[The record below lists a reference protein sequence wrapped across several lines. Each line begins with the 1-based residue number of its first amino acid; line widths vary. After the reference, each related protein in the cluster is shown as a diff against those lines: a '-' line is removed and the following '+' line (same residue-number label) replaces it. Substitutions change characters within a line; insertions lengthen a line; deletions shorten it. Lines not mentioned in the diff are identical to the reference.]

1 MDDKDEVPVVSWR
14 KKLSALNLRDWQ
26 YLLALVERLLLL
38 GQSSRPQVLSY
49 LRGLALFHVR
59 QYDRAFDVFHELERE
74 SDAVW
79 GKRRIIR
86 SYAASSET
94 GRPLSY
100 HGDVHWL
107 SPDGLR
113 GEVYVTELMRS
124 VKFIGKE
131 FPKQDLRKGTSL
143 GEFHIAFNFL
153 GPIADPKIYYK
164 AR

>member
-1 MDDKDEVPVVSWR
+1 MSER
-14 KKLSALNLRDWQ
+14 RF
-26 YLLALVERLLLL
+26 LLA
-38 GQSSRPQVLSY
+38 GFQVTTIG
-49 LRGLALFHVR
+49 RFWVTAEG
-59 QYDRAFDVFHELERE
+59 
-74 SDAVW
+74 
-79 GKRRIIR
+79 
-86 SYAASSET
+86 SEA

-124 VKFIGKE
+124 VKFMGKE